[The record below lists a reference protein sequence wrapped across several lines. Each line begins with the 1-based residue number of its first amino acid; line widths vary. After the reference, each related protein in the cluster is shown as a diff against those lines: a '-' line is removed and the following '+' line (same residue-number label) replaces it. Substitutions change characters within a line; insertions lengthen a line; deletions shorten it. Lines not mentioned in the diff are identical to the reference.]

1 MLQNYFALLGSHLVE
16 TAQMSPLRFD
26 ECQHPMLLVLSFPNA
41 RLQLDQFSSD
51 CIHGFTLSCL
61 EVPKLFAQVSF
72 EQQPLS

>member
-1 MLQNYFALLGSHLVE
+1 
-16 TAQMSPLRFD
+16 
-26 ECQHPMLLVLSFPNA
+26 MLLVLSFPNA